1 MALAEA
7 REEAVAGLRE
17 GSIVA
22 LAAADEQFSTL
33 VDVIVL
39 TDSVRLLDQGFPF
52 TVFAP
57 TNDAFDALFDALGV
71 SQAEAYFNTELL
83 REVLRYH
90 VLEDS
95 VLSGDIEDGLEVES
109 LQGGVLTFSVDGDV
123 VMVNDATVVA
133 ADIEAVNG
141 VVHVIDAVLVPAE

>member
-1 MALAEA
+1 MLFRSAALAN
-7 REEAVAGLRE
+7 LKE

-22 LAAADEQFSTL
+22 LAAADEQFSIL

-39 TDSVRLLDQGFPF
+39 TNSTRLLDQGFPF

-57 TNDAFDALFDALGV
+57 TNDAFRAAFRALGV
-71 SQAEAYFNTELL
+71 SQGEAYFNPALL
-83 REVLRYH
+83 RNILRYH
-90 VLEDS
+90 VLED
-95 VLSGDIEDGLEVES
+95 VVMAGDIEDGLEVES
-109 LQGGVLTFSVDGDV
+109 LQGSTLTFSVDGDV